1 VVLFI
6 LIEYYLV
13 VIIMKKFVF
22 LFIIVFL
29 IICFCSNTS
38 SIGYVDYYYV
48 YGNHL
53 NIGGHI
59 NGLNNPSL
67 VFKSETREIV
77 IPIIYDNGD
86 FFVSSVINDG
96 ILLDSIP
103 RDNFFVFLK
112 DGNDYYSLVNN
123 TKYSDI
129 SYYTISRGF
138 NNIINIGFD
147 DNMFVSSSVGSVY
160 DGYYDIIIDPGH
172 GGNDPGACFGDYCES
187 SITLDLAYKLKDALE
202 LLGLKV
208 GMTRYDDVNT
218 SFYGDNS
225 RTSLA
230 YSSHAKFFISIHL
243 NSTEGVMDHGGVE
256 VYAPNNSD
264 LGFAS
269 LLANSI
275 VSSSGS
281 SYSINSSYRVM
292 DGVYV
297 RTFGDDDISVS
308 NSTCYN
314 NGFLP
319 YPVDLNTN
327 YYFMIRETG
336 GIMTGA
342 FIDGRSGVKNM
353 FYDSNI
359 GVEAYL
365 LELGYI
371 NYSGDLDNILNN
383 SEKYIQGIVNAF
395 SEKLDLKKD

>member
-29 IICFCSNTS
+29 IICFCSNSS

-59 NGLNNPSL
+59 NGLSNPSL
-67 VFKSETREIV
+67 VLKSENDEIFV
-77 IPIIYDNGD
+77 PIVYDDGG
-86 FFVSSVINDG
+86 FFISSVINDG

-103 RDNFFVFLK
+103 RDNYFVFLK
-112 DGNDYYSLVNN
+112 DGDNYYSLINN
-123 TKYSDI
+123 TKYNDI

-138 NNIINIGFD
+138 NNIINIGFND
-147 DNMFVSSSVGSVY
+147 KMFLSSSVGIV
-160 DGYYDIIIDPGH
+160 DDYYDVVIDPGH
-172 GGNDPGACFGDYCES
+172 GGDDSGACFGDYCES
-187 SITLDLAYKLKDALE
+187 SITLDLAYKLKSSLE
-202 LLGLKV
+202 QLGLKV

-243 NSTEGVMDHGGVE
+243 NSTEGVMNYGGVE

-269 LLANSI
+269 LLANNI
-275 VSSSGS
+275 VSYSGS
-281 SYSINSSYRVM
+281 NYSINSSYRVM

-297 RTFGDDDISVS
+297 RTFSDDDINSS
-308 NSTCYN
+308 NSNCYN
-314 NGFLP
+314 NGFFP

-336 GIMTGA
+336 GMMTGS

-383 SEKYIQGIVNAF
+383 GEGYVQGIVSAF
-395 SEKLDLKKD
+395 SEKLGIEKD

>member
-1 VVLFI
+1 MVLFI

-29 IICFCSNTS
+29 IICFCSNSS

-59 NGLNNPSL
+59 NGLSNPSL
-67 VFKSETREIV
+67 VLKSENDEIFV
-77 IPIIYDNGD
+77 PIVYDDGG
-86 FFVSSVINDG
+86 FFISSVINDG

-103 RDNFFVFLK
+103 RDNYFVFLK
-112 DGNDYYSLVNN
+112 DGDNYYSLINN
-123 TKYSDI
+123 TKYNDI

-138 NNIINIGFD
+138 NNIINIGFND
-147 DNMFVSSSVGSVY
+147 KMFLSSSVGIV
-160 DGYYDIIIDPGH
+160 DDYYDVVIDPGH
-172 GGNDPGACFGDYCES
+172 GGDDSGACFGDYCES
-187 SITLDLAYKLKDALE
+187 SITLDLAYKLKSSLE
-202 LLGLKV
+202 QLGLKV

-243 NSTEGVMDHGGVE
+243 NSTEGVMNYGGVE

-269 LLANSI
+269 LLANNI
-275 VSSSGS
+275 VSYSGS
-281 SYSINSSYRVM
+281 NYSINSSYRVM

-297 RTFGDDDISVS
+297 RTFSDDDINSS
-308 NSTCYN
+308 NSNCYN
-314 NGFLP
+314 NGFFP

-336 GIMTGA
+336 GMMTGS

-383 SEKYIQGIVNAF
+383 GEGYVQGIVSAF
-395 SEKLDLKKD
+395 SEKLGIEKD